1 MGELVESPSD
11 QTAAA
16 AMLGVTVADLSAAT
30 GLPDDAFEQLL
41 VGTFQI
47 LLNQLSEEELLDQL
61 SGVDALDAKRA
72 FSSLSATMLDC
83 ARAGL
88 HHSTVGEQ
96 LKEAGLSP
104 DRSDLAAEAYAENVN
119 GVRSEL
125 RKTSFGNDRIIGI
138 EWRVDY
144 AVKSRYLEKLQGCCY
159 IITIATEA
167 ADGTPQAPI
176 CFTCDV
182 HDLTEL
188 VTRLQDARN
197 QVGRLLKQRKE

>member
-1 MGELVESPSD
+1 MG
-11 QTAAA
+11 
-16 AMLGVTVADLSAAT
+16 
-30 GLPDDAFEQLL
+30 PDDAFEQLL

-104 DRSDLAAEAYAENVN
+104 DRSALAAVAYGENVN

-125 RKTSFGNDRIIGI
+125 QKTSFGNDRIIGI

-144 AVKSRYLEKLQGCCY
+144 AVKSRYLEKFFNTLRVF
-159 IITIATEA
+159 IVRTMA
-167 ADGTPQAPI
+167 ACI
-176 CFTCDV
+176 SNFRSSSMCLWVISISCFCSV
-182 HDLTEL
+182 FIGMLMLTRSFL
-188 VTRLQDARN
+188 FL
-197 QVGRLLKQRKE
+197 